1 MYDITRIVHV
11 SITDVVCCN
20 NLREQHDTDGGPS
33 QDFRVNECRL
43 GSGIDSF
50 FFFYWPVPV
59 ACLAVVAGASHF
71 DLAVAAI
78 GWIDTVE
85 ELVSRLPES
94 RQPKVHK
101 LAVRVA

>member
-1 MYDITRIVHV
+1 MVVHRRIFESTNAVWEAAL
-11 SITDVVCCN
+11 T
-20 NLREQHDTDGGPS
+20 L
-33 QDFRVNECRL
+33 
-43 GSGIDSF
+43 F